1 MELVVLETVETI
13 YNHFDSLL
21 FMASVT
27 LQLSKRVETFLTTMA
42 GVSESQLYH
51 GKVGLSFEETA
62 VLTKRAV
69 VFIAVTPISR
79 ACAGVG

>member
-1 MELVVLETVETI
+1 MELVVLLWRLFTTI
-13 YNHFDSLL
+13 SIAFSLL
-21 FMASVT
+21 HAVT

-51 GKVGLSFEETA
+51 GKLGLSFEETV

-69 VFIAVTPISR
+69 VFIAITPINR